1 MARKELVLVHDK
13 RPLLRKPKRNSFTA
27 AKQDKFFAELAATC
41 NVNAACRKARVSKPT
56 VYRHRRMSAEFRARW
71 REAVSESYAALELM
85 MLERA
90 MNGTVRTVTG
100 ADGSVEK
107 KVHDYPN
114 AVALT
119 LLRMHR
125 DTVAEAEAEHDR
137 DDVDEVRER
146 IARRIARLRA
156 RIEKQAS
163 ATAEGSGED

>member
-1 MARKELVLVHDK
+1 MAKEMVLVRDK

-27 AKQDKFFAELAATC
+27 ARQDRFFAELAATC

-56 VYRHRRMSAEFRARW
+56 VYRHRRSSAAFRTRW
-71 REAVSESYAALELM
+71 REAVGEAYAALELM
-85 MLERA
+85 MLDRA
-90 MNGTVRTVTG
+90 MNGTVRTVTA

-107 KVHDYPN
+107 TIHEYPN

-125 DTVAEAEAEHDR
+125 DTVAEAEAEPDQ

-156 RIEKQAS
+156 RIGKDAVP
-163 ATAEGSGED
+163 AAAENGQG